1 MKDKNKQKREARIK
15 KKVRIRKRLSGT
27 SERPRLVVYRSN
39 MHISAQIV
47 NDENHE
53 VLCSANSFSKDIRPT
68 LKDKNKTEY
77 SLSVGKAIAEKA
89 KAKGIKAVVFDR
101 NGFIYHGRV
110 KAFADA
116 CREHGLE
123 F

>member
-1 MKDKNKQKREARIK
+1 MKDKSKLKRDARIK
-15 KKVRIRKRLSGT
+15 KKIRIRKRLSGT

-47 NDENHE
+47 NDDNHE
-53 VLCSANSFSKDIRPT
+53 VICSASSFAKDLRASLKGKSKS
-68 LKDKNKTEY
+68 EF
-77 SLSVGKAIAEKA
+77 SLSVGKSIAEKA
-89 KAKGIKAVVFDR
+89 KTKGVKAVVFDR

-110 KAFADA
+110 KILADA
-116 CREHGLE
+116 CRKNGLE

>member
-1 MKDKNKQKREARIK
+1 MKDKSKLKRNVRIK
-15 KKVRIRKRLSGT
+15 KKIRIRKRLSGT

-47 NDENHE
+47 NDDNHE
-53 VLCSANSFSKDIRPT
+53 VICSASSFAKDLRASLKGKSKSDF
-68 LKDKNKTEY
+68 
-77 SLSVGKAIAEKA
+77 SLGVGKSIAEKA
-89 KAKGIKAVVFDR
+89 KAKGVKTVVFDR

-110 KAFADA
+110 KILADA
-116 CREHGLE
+116 CRKNGLE

>member
-1 MKDKNKQKREARIK
+1 MKDKSKAKREARIK
-15 KKVRIRKRLSGT
+15 KKTRIRKRLSGST
-27 SERPRLVVYRSN
+27 ERPRLVVYRSN

-47 NDENHE
+47 NDESHE
-53 VLCSANSFSKDIRPT
+53 VLCSSSSYAKDMRES
-68 LKDKNKTEY
+68 LKDKTKTEY
-77 SLSVGKAIAEKA
+77 SESVGKDIAEKA

-110 KAFADA
+110 KALADA
-116 CREHGLE
+116 CRKNGLE

>member
-1 MKDKNKQKREARIK
+1 MKDKSKAKREARIK

-27 SERPRLVVYRSN
+27 AERPRLVVYRSN
-39 MHISAQIV
+39 MHISVQLV
-47 NDENHE
+47 NDDKHE
-53 VLCSANSFSKDIRPT
+53 VLASASSYAKDLRAS
-68 LKDKNKTEY
+68 LKGKNKTEY
-77 SLSVGKAIAEKA
+77 SESVGKAIAEKA

-110 KAFADA
+110 KALADA
-116 CREHGLE
+116 CRKNGLE

>member
-1 MKDKNKQKREARIK
+1 MKDKSKLKRDARIK
-15 KKVRIRKRLSGT
+15 KKTRIRKRLSGT

-47 NDENHE
+47 NDDNHE
-53 VLCSANSFSKDIRPT
+53 VICSASSFAKDLRAS
-68 LKDKNKTEY
+68 LKDKTKTEY
-77 SLSVGKAIAEKA
+77 SLGVGKSISEKA
-89 KAKGIKAVVFDR
+89 KAKGVNTVVFDR

-110 KAFADA
+110 KALADA
-116 CREHGLE
+116 CRKNGLE

>member
-1 MKDKNKQKREARIK
+1 MKDKSKQKREARIRK
-15 KKVRIRKRLSGT
+15 KIRIRKRISGT
-27 SERPRLVVYRSN
+27 AEHPRLVVYRSN
-39 MHISAQIV
+39 MHISAQII

-53 VLCSANSFSKDIRPT
+53 VLCSVNSFSKDVRAS
-68 LKDKNKTEY
+68 LKNKNKTEY
-77 SLSVGKAIAEKA
+77 SMIVGKAIAEKA
-89 KAKGIKAVVFDR
+89 KAKGIKSVVFDR

-110 KAFADA
+110 KALADA

>member
-1 MKDKNKQKREARIK
+1 MKDKSKLKRDARIK
-15 KKVRIRKRLSGT
+15 KKIRIRKRLSGT

-47 NDENHE
+47 NDDNHE
-53 VLCSANSFSKDIRPT
+53 VICSASSFAKDLRAS
-68 LKDKNKTEY
+68 LKDKSKSEF
-77 SLSVGKAIAEKA
+77 SLSVGKSIAEKA
-89 KAKGIKAVVFDR
+89 KAKGVKAVVFDR

-110 KAFADA
+110 KILADA
-116 CREHGLE
+116 CRKNGLE